1 MKTDIAEA
9 GILTDSLPGRTIPRT
24 HYFSLLMF
32 KTYVDLRAEASRTYL
47 NFLWWIVEPVLYMG
61 VFYVV
66 FGLMFKRG
74 DGPDYVPFL
83 LSGLMAWK
91 WFDSTIRSGANAIQI
106 NAALIGQVFIPK
118 IFFPSVT
125 IVHNMVK
132 FSFVLVIFIVFLQF
146 YGLGLNITY
155 LALPA
160 ILVVQLLL
168 IAGCTFLLA
177 AIVPF
182 IPDIMQVI
190 NYALTL
196 LLFLSGIFYSV
207 DSFPEQYQAYFYLNP
222 MVSIIEA
229 YRDVMLYSKW
239 PSLTSLSI
247 VAGVSALM
255 IAMGA
260 WIIHRFERVYPRV
273 VL

>member
-1 MKTDIAEA
+1 METELAESGMSA
-9 GILTDSLPGRTIPRT
+9 DSLLARPLPRT
-24 HYFSLLMF
+24 HYFSLLLF

-66 FGLMFKRG
+66 FGLMFQRG
-74 DGPDYVPFL
+74 DGADYVPFL
-83 LSGLMAWK
+83 LCGLMAWK

-132 FSFVLVIFIVFLQF
+132 FVFVLVIFLVFLQF
-146 YGLGLNITY
+146 YGLGMNITY

-160 ILVVQLLL
+160 VLVVQLLL
-168 IAGCTFLLA
+168 IAGCTYLLA
-177 AIVPF
+177 SIVPF
-182 IPDIMQVI
+182 IPDIMQVV

-207 DSFPEQYQAYFYLNP
+207 DSFPEQYQVYFYLNP
-222 MVSIIEA
+222 MVSVIEA
-229 YRDVMLYSKW
+229 YRDVMLYAQW
-239 PSLTSLSI
+239 PSLTSLSA
-247 VAGVSALM
+247 VAAVSVLM
-255 IAMGA
+255 IATGA
-260 WIIHRFERVYPRV
+260 WIMFRFERVYPRV

>member
-1 MKTDIAEA
+1 METEITET
-9 GILTDSLPGRTIPRT
+9 GILVDPLQGKPLPKT
-24 HYFSLLMF
+24 HYFSLLLF
-32 KTYVDLRAEASRTYL
+32 KTYLDLRAEASRTYL

-83 LSGLMAWK
+83 LCGLMAWK
-91 WFDSTIRSGANAIQI
+91 WFDSTIRSGANAIQV

-132 FSFVLVIFIVFLQF
+132 FAFVLIIFLVFLQY
-146 YGLGLNITY
+146 YGLGWNITY
-155 LALPA
+155 VALPA

-177 AIVPF
+177 SIVPF
-182 IPDIMQVI
+182 IPDIMQVV

-229 YRDVMLYSKW
+229 YRDVMLYSQW
-239 PSLTSLSI
+239 PDLTSLSI
-247 VAGVSALM
+247 VAAVSTLM
-255 IAMGA
+255 IVAGA
-260 WIIHRFERVYPRV
+260 WIMSRYERVYPRV

>member
-1 MKTDIAEA
+1 MKTKI
-9 GILTDSLPGRTIPRT
+9 TDTKMLANPLLGKPLPRT

-83 LSGLMAWK
+83 LCGLMAWK

-125 IVHNMVK
+125 IAHNIVK
-132 FSFVLVIFIVFLQF
+132 FVFVLIIFLVFLQF
-146 YGLGLNITY
+146 YGLDLNKTY
-155 LALPA
+155 VMLPA
-160 ILVVQLLL
+160 ILFVQLLL

-182 IPDIMQVI
+182 LPDIMQVV

-207 DSFPEQYQAYFYLNP
+207 DSFPEQYQVYFYLNP

-229 YRDVMLYSKW
+229 YRDVMLYSQW
-239 PSLTSLSI
+239 PNLTSLSI
-247 VAGVSALM
+247 IAGVSGLM
-255 IAMGA
+255 IALGA
-260 WIIHRFERVYPRV
+260 WIMFRYERVYPRV